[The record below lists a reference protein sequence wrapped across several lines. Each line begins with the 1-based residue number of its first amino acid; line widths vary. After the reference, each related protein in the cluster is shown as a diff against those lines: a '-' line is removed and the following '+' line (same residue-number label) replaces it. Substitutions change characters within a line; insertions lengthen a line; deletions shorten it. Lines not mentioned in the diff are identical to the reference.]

1 VSKSR
6 EEVIPEGF
14 RGFFPIE
21 ESSNEELMMKRT
33 VVISS
38 VVLVVLVVAGY
49 IVFVGGSNKKYD
61 FRLDK
66 VSRGDINV
74 SVTATGTI
82 NAVVSV
88 DVGTQ
93 VSGIISNLYADFN
106 SVVKEGQVIARI
118 DTTFL
123 WQSVKDA
130 EAALDR
136 AKAQAA
142 DSKRTLDRETAMLAK
157 GLDSQMNYDAALT
170 AYESNT
176 AAKKQAQA
184 ALDRAKI
191 NLAYA
196 TITAPINGVV
206 INRAVNVGQTVA
218 ASFSSPT
225 LYTIANDLSKMQVL
239 TVVDESDIG
248 MISIDQPATFS
259 VDAYPDEKFTGV
271 VSQIRLNPVSIQNV
285 VNYTVVI
292 DVNNDKL
299 KLMPGMTASVKIAA
313 ADAHDVLKVP
323 NLALRFQP
331 PADLIDSTTIKSM
344 RDAFMGRGAGADDNA
359 AAGQV
364 ASARPDSASGRGMT
378 GGGGRG
384 GMRNFGAIRDSIVA
398 AHGGQM
404 SPEEVRA
411 EMGKMFEKMRG
422 GKGPSPTAVRQ
433 QVPVKHQA
441 PASGGGTKF
450 GITQLYAQYEKSPFV
465 ANHLA
470 GRARIW
476 VLNAQK
482 KLEPVFVRTGVT
494 DGRFTEI
501 TTDALKPGDQIV
513 LGATSASE
521 VANASPL
528 SGGQQQR
535 GPGGFR

>member
-1 VSKSR
+1 
-6 EEVIPEGF
+6 
-14 RGFFPIE
+14 
-21 ESSNEELMMKRT
+21 MKRT
-33 VVISS
+33 VVVSS
-38 VVLVVLVVAGY
+38 VVVLVLVVAGY
-49 IVFVGGSNKKYD
+49 FVFFAGSAKKYD

-74 SVTATGTI
+74 TVTATGTI
-82 NAVVSV
+82 QAVVSV

-123 WQSVKDA
+123 WQAVKDA
-130 EAALDR
+130 DAARDR

-142 DSKRTLDRETAMLAK
+142 DSKRTLDRETVLLAK
-157 GLDSQMNYDAALT
+157 ELDSQMNYDAALT
-170 AYESNT
+170 ASESNR
-176 AAKKQAQA
+176 AALKQAQA
-184 ALDRAKI
+184 ALDRARI

-196 TITAPINGVV
+196 TIAAPINGVV

-259 VDAYPDEKFTGV
+259 VDAYPEDKFTGV

-285 VNYTVVI
+285 VNYTVVV

-299 KLMPGMTASVKIAA
+299 KLMPGMTANVKIAA
-313 ADAHDVLKVP
+313 ADAHDVLKVS

-331 PADLIDSTTIKSM
+331 PADLVDSSAIKAM
-344 RDAFMGRGAGADDNA
+344 RDGFSGRGAGANDNA
-359 AAGQV
+359 GSGSFAG
-364 ASARPDSASGRGMT
+364 RRGDTT
-378 GGGGRG
+378 GGGGATGSPGGRPGSGEGAGGRG
-384 GMRNFGAIRDSIVA
+384 GLRNFGLIRDSIIA
-398 AHGGQM
+398 AHGGEM
-404 SPEEVRA
+404 NPGELRA
-411 EMGKMFEKMRG
+411 EMGKVFEKMRAG
-422 GKGPSPTAVRQ
+422 GEPGRQTVRQ
-433 QVPVKHQA
+433 GPVAKHQA

-465 ANHLA
+465 PNHQS

-476 VLNAQK
+476 ILNAQK

-501 TTDALKPGDQIV
+501 TTDSLKPGDQIV
-513 LGATSASE
+513 LGATSTSE
-521 VANASPL
+521 VASASPL
-528 SGGQQQR
+528 SGGGQQR
-535 GPGGFR
+535 PGGPGGMR

>member
-1 VSKSR
+1 
-6 EEVIPEGF
+6 
-14 RGFFPIE
+14 
-21 ESSNEELMMKRT
+21 MKKT

-38 VVLVVLVVAGY
+38 VVVVILVVAGY
-49 IVFVGGSNKKYD
+49 IVLVGGSSKKYD

-74 SVTATGTI
+74 TVTATGTI

-142 DSKRTLDRETAMLAK
+142 DSRRTLTRETALLEK

-170 AYESNT
+170 ASESND
-176 AAKKQAQA
+176 AALKQAQA

-239 TVVDESDIG
+239 TTVDESDIG

-292 DVNNDKL
+292 DVNNDRL
-299 KLMPGMTASVKIAA
+299 KLMPGMTANVKIAA

-331 PADLIDSTTIKSM
+331 PSDLVDSSAIRSM
-344 RDAFMGRGAGADDNA
+344 REAFMGRGAPAEDNA
-359 AAGQV
+359 GQG
-364 ASARPDSASGRGMT
+364 SFPTSSGDSALRPGAMGKTSGGA
-378 GGGGRG
+378 GAGEGAGRG
-384 GMRNFGAIRDSIVA
+384 GMKNFGQIRDSIMA

-404 SPEEVRA
+404 SPEELRE
-411 EMGKMFEKMRG
+411 EMGRVFEKRRAG
-422 GKGPSPTAVRQ
+422 SEPGRRTVA
-433 QVPVKHQA
+433 QVPVTKHLA

-450 GITQLYAQYEKSPFV
+450 GITQLYAQYQKSPYV
-465 ANHLA
+465 PNHQS

-476 VLNAQK
+476 ILNAQK
-482 KLEPVFVRTGVT
+482 KLQPVFVRTGVT
-494 DGRFTEI
+494 DGRFTEVW
-501 TTDALKPGDQIV
+501 TDSLKPGDQIV
-513 LGATSASE
+513 LGATSTSE
-521 VANASPL
+521 VASASPL
-528 SGGQQQR
+528 SGGGAQR
-535 GPGGFR
+535 PGGPGGFR